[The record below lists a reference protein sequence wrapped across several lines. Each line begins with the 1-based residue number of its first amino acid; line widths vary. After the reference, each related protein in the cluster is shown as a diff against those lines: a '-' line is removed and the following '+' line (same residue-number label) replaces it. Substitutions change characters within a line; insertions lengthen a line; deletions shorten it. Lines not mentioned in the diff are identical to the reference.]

1 MRMHALALVL
11 ATVACRDV
19 DRDINSHAPAPASK
33 PVETTPTAPTETP
46 RAVDEAPPP
55 VEAPRPVE
63 ETPKTVE
70 SPTTV
75 ESPKTIEVTP
85 KTDEGHE
92 YTRVRS
98 QFETTSRERLS
109 KLDAR
114 IKELEQSASESA
126 HQTAQELRKDRD
138 ELAMR
143 IDQIRDQAKPAW
155 DDFQAKVDDGFQRL
169 EKRLDDAR

>member
-33 PVETTPTAPTETP
+33 PVETAPTPRVDETP

-55 VEAPRPVE
+55 VEAPRPID

-70 SPTTV
+70 P
-75 ESPKTIEVTP
+75 PKTVEVTP

-92 YTRVRS
+92 YARVRT
-98 QFETTSRERLS
+98 QYETTSRERLA

-114 IKELEQSASESA
+114 INELEQSASESA

-143 IDQIRDQAKPAW
+143 IDQIREQAKPAW

-169 EKRLDDAR
+169 EKRLDDAVH